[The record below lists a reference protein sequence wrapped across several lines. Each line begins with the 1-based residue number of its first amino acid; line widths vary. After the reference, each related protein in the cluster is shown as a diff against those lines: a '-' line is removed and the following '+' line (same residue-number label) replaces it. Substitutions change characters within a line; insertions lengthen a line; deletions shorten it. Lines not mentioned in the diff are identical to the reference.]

1 MVICFKPSS
10 LFVTAA
16 ALALFVS
23 ASSINTVAA
32 QDASGDVQV
41 INFEDDIAGAVTPSD
56 AIGNEATADEGL
68 TADLTTTTD
77 DSVGADNA
85 SADGA
90 ANTASSDNVDGDAVT
105 ILGGQTTFGAWKDED
120 LTDSV
125 VSTIVDALS
134 NATNYSPTIIK
145 PICALQ
151 INSAQSQLVSGTNYK
166 YEVEG
171 CAINFNDELGACRNR
186 DCAKAVYEVVVYS
199 QTWTDTLQ
207 VSSITLV
214 E

>member
-1 MVICFKPSS
+1 MAICFKSSS
-10 LFVTAA
+10 LFVTVA

-23 ASSINTVAA
+23 ASSINAVAA
-32 QDASGDVQV
+32 QDASGDVQT
-41 INFEDDIAGAVTPSD
+41 INLGDDIAGSVTASD
-56 AIGNEATADEGL
+56 VTGNEATADEGL
-68 TADLTTTTD
+68 TADLTTAAAAD
-77 DSVGADNA
+77 DSVGAD
-85 SADGA
+85 A
-90 ANTASSDNVDGDAVT
+90 ANTASTDNVGGDAVT
-105 ILGGQTTFGAWKDED
+105 ILGGQTTFGAWKDEN

-134 NATNYSPTIIK
+134 TATNYSPAITT

-186 DCAKAVYEVVVYS
+186 NCAKAVYEVVVYS